1 MRAKIMKAVAAR
13 QAKRDTEERR
23 VSVRAAYDERE
34 RVRKHKTRVN
44 ERRSDLKRRQGQIL
58 SESEVRRPGCFDLLR
73 TGLGFDPLPHGPR
86 ETSARTSRDD
96 GTNPS

>member
-1 MRAKIMKAVAAR
+1 MRAKIMKAAAAR

-23 VSVRAAYDERE
+23 VRVRAAYEERE
-34 RVRKHKTRVN
+34 RLRKHKTRVK
-44 ERRSDLKRRQGQIL
+44 ERRSDLKRSQGQIL
-58 SESEVRRPGCFDLLR
+58 SESEVRRLGCDDLLR
-73 TGLGFDPLPHGPR
+73 TGLEFDPLPHGPR